1 MKMDD
6 TGQNSEKSDS
16 LTPKQRYCIAVMLA
30 SRSVTEGCKN
40 AEIST
45 SLWYKW
51 LEQPVF
57 KQAYETEQE
66 NLVSNAY
73 RILETGLPAAALK
86 LFKLVECDD
95 LRLARLAAVDV
106 LKLYS
111 EHKEI
116 AQIQKQLDEIM
127 TRLDKAK
134 I

>member
-73 RILETGLPAAALK
+73 HILETGLPAAALK

-127 TRLDKAK
+127 TRLNKAK

>member
-127 TRLDKAK
+127 LRLDKAK